1 MPPKRKIIYDDD
13 SDDHPGTISPR
24 YTVPE
29 TGLEEPTGNLG
40 TSEMRGAVRRS
51 SRSGKGTGGQLV
63 HMKNLERVQTAAA
76 PRPKRL
82 RDLDAATEGDG
93 VNPMAP
99 SPPPP
104 TPRAIPNKSR
114 PKPRL
119 KTKTGGPM
127 AARLDLSPPSNIQPS
142 FGMAAP
148 NHQFGFRLPAA
159 GEVNSII
166 NCGSQRDVS
175 SPSMSSGPPSSCA
188 SSIFSADASR
198 ASTAPT
204 SRASSVCSLSRGN
217 QENHQRAHGHSS
229 LLKRLA
235 LASQSGIEAP
245 HRISHVTPQ
254 NDIPQSRAPHLTQR
268 PLHLGPQEDHRQS
281 TTLEVPSLR
290 LEESV
295 TLPPLHREESD
306 NPGFPPPC
314 PAGLRR
320 TVSFYDTPLDG
331 IRLRGHTLSAVPDED
346 ENHDPAGEGNYSD
359 PPIDEASPNNAHA
372 QTRSQAR
379 PPSYTE
385 YSGPVERSSDTNDQG
400 YVNANTEDVVA
411 AHRQRN
417 RAPRV
422 PSNSQLHVIREQQA
436 SASSQLPQTQG
447 MTHPPSATSQSLGGI
462 NPPTPPVGPATQGA
476 EPWQIQFYKPA
487 VQDVLERAKQFSY
500 CDAASINSFPLRAH
514 FNIKAIEYV
523 EEAISERR
531 SQGLPVTDGW
541 WPHHANDICKLLW
554 ESLGNWRSALRK
566 KARIYVTQR
575 YKWDPE
581 NRREVNSSIAKDLL
595 GDRGV
600 FLRDGIDENTNC
612 QGYTNNLAHPALA
625 GLIIDFF
632 YTSSS
637 SSLGKLFPEVFS
649 AEVPR
654 VAVAIAATAL
664 KVILDEMVSSQ
675 SEVNFRVSTYTPVYL
690 EILGLMKKCDTSVI
704 HAEKTKS
711 LRINWATLGSC
722 AVEREPVTM
731 AATGFDVDLD

>member
-13 SDDHPGTISPR
+13 SDDHPGTISPNVSMQ

-63 HMKNLERVQTAAA
+63 HMKNLEHMQTTAAF
-76 PRPKRL
+76 RPKRL
-82 RDLDAATEGDG
+82 HDLDAATEGDG
-93 VNPMAP
+93 VNLMAP

-142 FGMAAP
+142 FGMAAL

-166 NCGSQRDVS
+166 NRGSQCDVS
-175 SPSMSSGPPSSCA
+175 SPSMSSGPPSSRA

-204 SRASSVCSLSRGN
+204 SHASSVCSLSRGN
-217 QENHQRAHGHSS
+217 QENHQHAHGHSS

-245 HRISHVTPQ
+245 HRISRVTPQ
-254 NDIPQSRAPHLTQR
+254 NDIPQSRAPHLIQR
-268 PLHLGPQEDHRQS
+268 PLHLGLQEDHRQS

-290 LEESV
+290 L
-295 TLPPLHREESD
+295 EESD

-331 IRLRGHTLSAVPDED
+331 IRLCRHTLSMVPDED

-372 QTRSQAR
+372 QMRSQAR

-385 YSGPVERSSDTNDQG
+385 YSGPVEHSSDTNDQG
-400 YVNANTEDVVA
+400 YANANTEDV
-411 AHRQRN
+411 
-417 RAPRV
+417 
-422 PSNSQLHVIREQQA
+422 QA

-500 CDAASINSFPLRAH
+500 CDAASINSFPLCAH
-514 FNIKAIEYV
+514 FNIKAVEYV

-554 ESLGNWRSALRK
+554 ESLGNWHSALRK

-581 NRREVNSSIAKDLL
+581 NHREVNSSIVKDLL
-595 GDRGV
+595 GDCG
-600 FLRDGIDENTNC
+600 TNC

-654 VAVAIAATAL
+654 VAVAIAATAVTLPWISTSTTARLLFSKL

-711 LRINWATLGSC
+711 LRINWATLGSSC

>member
-13 SDDHPGTISPR
+13 SDDHPGTISPNVSMR

-29 TGLEEPTGNLG
+29 MGLEEPTGNLG

-99 SPPPP
+99 SLPPP

-142 FGMAAP
+142 FGMAVP

-166 NCGSQRDVS
+166 NRGSQRDVS

-188 SSIFSADASR
+188 SSIFSADASQ

-245 HRISHVTPQ
+245 HRISRVTPQ

-268 PLHLGPQEDHRQS
+268 PLHLGLQEDHRQS
-281 TTLEVPSLR
+281 TTLCLR
-290 LEESV
+290 
-295 TLPPLHREESD
+295 H
-306 NPGFPPPC
+306 
-314 PAGLRR
+314 

-331 IRLRGHTLSAVPDED
+331 IRLRRHTLSVGPDED

-385 YSGPVERSSDTNDQG
+385 YSGPVERSSDTNNQG

-417 RAPRV
+417 HAPRM

-436 SASSQLPQTQG
+436 SASSQLTQTQG
-447 MTHPPSATSQSLGGI
+447 MTHPPSATSQLLGGI

-500 CDAASINSFPLRAH
+500 CDAASINSFPLCAH

-523 EEAISERR
+523 EEAISER
-531 SQGLPVTDGW
+531 
-541 WPHHANDICKLLW
+541 
-554 ESLGNWRSALRK
+554 
-566 KARIYVTQR
+566 
-575 YKWDPE
+575 
-581 NRREVNSSIAKDLL
+581 
-595 GDRGV
+595 
-600 FLRDGIDENTNC
+600 
-612 QGYTNNLAHPALA
+612 
-625 GLIIDFF
+625 
-632 YTSSS
+632 
-637 SSLGKLFPEVFS
+637 
-649 AEVPR
+649 
-654 VAVAIAATAL
+654 
-664 KVILDEMVSSQ
+664 
-675 SEVNFRVSTYTPVYL
+675 
-690 EILGLMKKCDTSVI
+690 
-704 HAEKTKS
+704 
-711 LRINWATLGSC
+711 
-722 AVEREPVTM
+722 
-731 AATGFDVDLD
+731 

>member
-1 MPPKRKIIYDDD
+1 MPPKRKIIYDND
-13 SDDHPGTISPR
+13 SDDHPGTISPNVSMR

-51 SRSGKGTGGQLV
+51 SHSGKGTGGQLV
-63 HMKNLERVQTAAA
+63 HMKNLERVQTTAA
-76 PRPKRL
+76 PRPKHL

-166 NCGSQRDVS
+166 NRGSQRDVS

-235 LASQSGIEAP
+235 LASQS
-245 HRISHVTPQ
+245 
-254 NDIPQSRAPHLTQR
+254 APHLTQR

-290 LEESV
+290 LEESM

-314 PAGLRR
+314 SAGLRR

-372 QTRSQAR
+372 QMRSQAR

-385 YSGPVERSSDTNDQG
+385 YSGLVERSSDTNDQG

-417 RAPRV
+417 RAPHV

-487 VQDVLERAKQFSY
+487 VQDVLECAKQFSY
-500 CDAASINSFPLRAH
+500 CEVASINSFPLRAH

-566 KARIYVTQR
+566 KACIYVTQR

-600 FLRDGIDENTNC
+600 FLRDGIDEN
-612 QGYTNNLAHPALA
+612 GYTNNLAHPALA
-625 GLIIDFF
+625 GLITDFF

-704 HAEKTKS
+704 HTEKTKS
-711 LRINWATLGSC
+711 LRINWATLGSSC

>member
-29 TGLEEPTGNLG
+29 TGLEEPTGNLGIFRTG

-76 PRPKRL
+76 PRPKHL
-82 RDLDAATEGDG
+82 HDLDAATEGDG

-166 NCGSQRDVS
+166 NRGSQHDVS

-245 HRISHVTPQ
+245 HHISRVTPQ

-331 IRLRGHTLSAVPDED
+331 IRLCGHTLSAVPDED

-359 PPIDEASPNNAHA
+359 PPIDEASPSEDDRFAESVLRGGKRGAKLVLLPTLNTQVWWNVV
-372 QTRSQAR
+372 QIPTLMPC
-379 PPSYTE
+379 PP
-385 YSGPVERSSDTNDQG
+385 DQG

-487 VQDVLERAKQFSY
+487 VQDVLERAKQ
-500 CDAASINSFPLRAH
+500 PLNTWRKRSAKDDHRAC
-514 FNIKAIEYV
+514 
-523 EEAISERR
+523 R
-531 SQGLPVTDGW
+531 SQMAGGLTMRM
-541 WPHHANDICKLLW
+541 IFLW
-554 ESLGNWRSALRK
+554 ESLGNWCSALRK

-581 NRREVNSSIAKDLL
+581 NHREVNSSIAKDLL

-600 FLRDGIDENTNC
+600 FLRDGIDEN
-612 QGYTNNLAHPALA
+612 GYTNNLAHPALA

-654 VAVAIAATAL
+654 VAVAIAATAVTLPWISTSTTARLLFSKL

-711 LRINWATLGSC
+711 LRINWATLG
-722 AVEREPVTM
+722 R
-731 AATGFDVDLD
+731 

>member
-1 MPPKRKIIYDDD
+1 M
-13 SDDHPGTISPR
+13 
-24 YTVPE
+24 
-29 TGLEEPTGNLG
+29 GLEEPTGNLG
-40 TSEMRGAVRRS
+40 TSEMWGAVRRS
-51 SRSGKGTGGQLV
+51 SRRGKGTGGQLV
-63 HMKNLERVQTAAA
+63 HMKNLERMQTAAA
-76 PRPKRL
+76 PRPKCL

-114 PKPRL
+114 LKPRL

-127 AARLDLSPPSNIQPS
+127 AARLDLSPPSNIQPL

-166 NCGSQRDVS
+166 NRGSQRDVS
-175 SPSMSSGPPSSCA
+175 SPSMSSGPPSSHV
-188 SSIFSADASR
+188 SSIFSADTSR
-198 ASTAPT
+198 ASTTPT

-217 QENHQRAHGHSS
+217 QENHQHAHGHSS

-235 LASQSGIEAP
+235 LVSQSGIEAP
-245 HRISHVTPQ
+245 HHISRVTPQ

-268 PLHLGPQEDHRQS
+268 PLHLGLQEDHRQS

-295 TLPPLHREESD
+295 TLSPLHHEESD

-314 PAGLRR
+314 PTGLRH

-331 IRLRGHTLSAVPDED
+331 IRLRRHTLSTVPDED

-372 QTRSQAR
+372 QMWSQAR

-385 YSGPVERSSDTNDQG
+385 YSGLVERSSDTNDQG
-400 YVNANTEDVVA
+400 YANANTEDV
-411 AHRQRN
+411 
-417 RAPRV
+417 
-422 PSNSQLHVIREQQA
+422 QA
-436 SASSQLPQTQG
+436 STSSQLPQTQG
-447 MTHPPSATSQSLGGI
+447 MTQPPSATSQSLGGI

-487 VQDVLERAKQFSY
+487 VQDVLKRTKQFSY
-500 CDAASINSFPLRAH
+500 CDAASINSFLLHAH
-514 FNIKAIEYV
+514 SNIKAIEYV
-523 EEAISERR
+523 EEAISKRR
-531 SQGLPVTDGW
+531 PQGLPVTDGW

-554 ESLGNWRSALRK
+554 ESLGNWHSALRK
-566 KARIYVTQR
+566 KACIYVTQR

-581 NRREVNSSIAKDLL
+581 NHHEVNSSIAKDLL

-600 FLRDGIDENTNC
+600 FLRDGIDEN
-612 QGYTNNLAHPALA
+612 GYTNNLAHPALA

-637 SSLGKLFPEVFS
+637 SSLGKLFLEVFS
-649 AEVPR
+649 A
-654 VAVAIAATAL
+654 
-664 KVILDEMVSSQ
+664 
-675 SEVNFRVSTYTPVYL
+675 
-690 EILGLMKKCDTSVI
+690 G
-704 HAEKTKS
+704 
-711 LRINWATLGSC
+711 
-722 AVEREPVTM
+722 
-731 AATGFDVDLD
+731 

>member
-13 SDDHPGTISPR
+13 LDDHPGTISPNVSMR

-40 TSEMRGAVRRS
+40 TSEMRGAVRCS

-76 PRPKRL
+76 PRPKCL
-82 RDLDAATEGDG
+82 HDLDAATEGDG

-159 GEVNSII
+159 GEVNTII
-166 NCGSQRDVS
+166 NRGSQHDVS
-175 SPSMSSGPPSSCA
+175 SPSMSSGPPSSRA
-188 SSIFSADASR
+188 SSIFSADASW

-245 HRISHVTPQ
+245 HRISRVTPQ

-314 PAGLRR
+314 PAGLWR

-331 IRLRGHTLSAVPDED
+331 IRLRGHTLSSVPDED

-359 PPIDEASPNNAHA
+359 PPINEASPSEDDRFAESVLRGGKRRA
-372 QTRSQAR
+372 KLVLLPTL
-379 PPSYTE
+379 
-385 YSGPVERSSDTNDQG
+385 
-400 YVNANTEDVVA
+400 NTQVLWNVVQIPTTKA
-411 AHRQRN
+411 I
-417 RAPRV
+417 
-422 PSNSQLHVIREQQA
+422 NSQLHVIREQQA

-447 MTHPPSATSQSLGGI
+447 MTHPPSAMSQSLGGI

-487 VQDVLERAKQFSY
+487 VQDVLKRAKQFSY
-500 CDAASINSFPLRAH
+500 CDVASINSFPLHAH
-514 FNIKAIEYV
+514 FNIKAIEYQHSSLLYSSIIALV
-523 EEAISERR
+523 
-531 SQGLPVTDGW
+531 L
-541 WPHHANDICKLLW
+541 LLW

-566 KARIYVTQR
+566 KARIYVTQC

-581 NRREVNSSIAKDLL
+581 NRREVNSSITKDLL

-612 QGYTNNLAHPALA
+612 QGYTNNLTHPALA

-654 VAVAIAATAL
+654 VAVAIAATAVTPPWISTSTTAHLLFSKL